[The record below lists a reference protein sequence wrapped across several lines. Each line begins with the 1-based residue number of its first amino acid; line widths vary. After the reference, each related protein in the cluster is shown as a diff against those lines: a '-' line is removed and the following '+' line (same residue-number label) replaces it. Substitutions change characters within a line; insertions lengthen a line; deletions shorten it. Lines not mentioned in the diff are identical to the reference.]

1 MHLNFLK
8 VKKYKLET
16 YSEMIK
22 QSVEN
27 WWVGIFKLK
36 ENSEQTQKVSDKA
49 EKEKDARL
57 KRLEEYKKQNWK

>member
-1 MHLNFLK
+1 MKNRNNKKMTEYAMHLNFLK

-27 WWVGIFKLK
+27 
-36 ENSEQTQKVSDKA
+36 
-49 EKEKDARL
+49 
-57 KRLEEYKKQNWK
+57 